1 MHNPFENKNNYLLF
15 MSFRSLK
22 FLAIIDLESTKLRE
36 EVMQKRATARAAR
49 TEEEEEEEEA
59 KGVLRSLSCCRRN
72 QKLDQ
77 KLSKNNE
84 QCADLIL

>member
-1 MHNPFENKNNYLLF
+1 MPDPFENKNNYLLF

-36 EVMQKRATARAAR
+36 EVMQKRATARATR
-49 TEEEEEEEEA
+49 TEEEEEA